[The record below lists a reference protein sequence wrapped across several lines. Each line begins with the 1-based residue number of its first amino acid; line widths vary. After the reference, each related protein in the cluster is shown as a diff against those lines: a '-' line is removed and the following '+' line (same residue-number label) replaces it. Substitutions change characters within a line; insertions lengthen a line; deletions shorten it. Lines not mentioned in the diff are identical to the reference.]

1 MTDWTKVMEVFGS
14 GIIGVYLVMVILQL
28 LTQLT
33 TRLIDLVEN
42 HNKTEDDAAQPRG
55 NDNESKG

>member
-1 MTDWTKVMEVFGS
+1 MTDWTKVMEIFGS

-28 LTQLT
+28 LTQLS
-33 TRLIDLVEN
+33 TRVIDLVEN
-42 HNKTEDDAAQPRG
+42 HNKPGDDAAQPRG